1 MVQGIRLLQP
11 PKSCWFPLCLVCFD
25 GKIKTKIKKALTC
38 INQHRDFSTP
48 YANQFY
54 VQTWH
59 SFIPVS
65 SYEHH
70 QVPNAHKTSSIKQ
83 HTIKD
88 YWTKQRSMNPCLY
101 Q

>member
-1 MVQGIRLLQP
+1 MLQGIRLLQP

-38 INQHRDFSTP
+38 INQHRDFPTP

-54 VQTWH
+54 KLDIP
-59 SFIPVS
+59 SFQFQAIS
-65 SYEHH
+65 TTKYKST
-70 QVPNAHKTSSIKQ
+70 QNKLQFKQ
-83 HTIKD
+83 HTIKITGPNNEV
-88 YWTKQRSMNPCLY
+88 WIRLY